1 MDTWK
6 KHYASPTCNTPQN
19 LAFYYQQNQKVNV
32 RQKEE
37 ARNEALDRD
46 GERRPGKRTAAS
58 HGQLCIWRIE
68 CKIFMLFAYEFQ
80 IRRPKRIHKTSKVM
94 EDQKKKPSTD
104 IATRRDARPYA
115 MRNQENVAKTAKQR
129 KGKRWWKQWR
139 QRLQSYTCWL
149 GDNQEPEDKRDIQD
163 SEDMNNKYET
173 LSD

>member
-68 CKIFMLFAYEFQ
+68 CKIFMLFAYGFQ

-94 EDQKKKPSTD
+94 EDQKKNQAQILPLDGMQDRMRWETKRTLPKPQSKER
-104 IATRRDARPYA
+104 ARDD
-115 MRNQENVAKTAKQR
+115 ENNEDRDYNRTHVGLEITKNRKTKETFKIAKTWTTNMR
-129 KGKRWWKQWR
+129 H
-139 QRLQSYTCWL
+139 
-149 GDNQEPEDKRDIQD
+149 
-163 SEDMNNKYET
+163 
-173 LSD
+173 

>member
-6 KHYASPTCNTPQN
+6 KHYASPTCNTPQIV
-19 LAFYYQQNQKVNV
+19 AFYYQQNQKVNV

-94 EDQKKKPSTD
+94 EDQKKAKHRYCHSTGCKTVCDEKPRERCQNRK
-104 IATRRDARPYA
+104 AKKG
-115 MRNQENVAKTAKQR
+115 QEMMKTMKTEITIVHMLA
-129 KGKRWWKQWR
+129 WR
-139 QRLQSYTCWL
+139 
-149 GDNQEPEDKRDIQD
+149 
-163 SEDMNNKYET
+163 
-173 LSD
+173 